1 MVRTVMKILS
11 RHLLSHHLRPF
22 SYLLISFTLLFVVA
36 DLMNNGEDFYHHS
49 LSFKS
54 ILAYYQLQLPS
65 MLTAVIPIC
74 LLLATLYSFS
84 VLTRHHEIT
93 AMRASGIS
101 LFLIIRPY
109 LFVGILGLL
118 ITAAIH
124 EWIQPTY
131 AYRAAQILPSNST
144 EETTSLYNSIP
155 LRNATLGHA
164 WFIEKLDPATETLYG
179 ITLTQERSDGSSLR
193 KIKAKKGRYMDQR
206 WWFEEVQIQRF
217 NPDNT
222 LNGLTEHMAVY
233 ELESIPET
241 PTDFLEES
249 RDTDYLSSVQLARY
263 IQENTHLSDEV
274 LNGYRT
280 DLHRKL
286 STPFLSLLAVL
297 LGIPV
302 GMYTGRQGALPGMLR
317 ALGLFF
323 GYYFLQF
330 FMEYLARIGFVDPAW
345 GAWGTL
351 CVFLLLALGYM
362 RNTR

>member
-1 MVRTVMKILS
+1 MKILS

-36 DLMNNGEDFYHHS
+36 DVMNNGEDFYHQS

-65 MLTAVIPIC
+65 MLVGIIPIC

-93 AMRASGIS
+93 AMRASGMS

-124 EWIQPTY
+124 EWIQPSYT
-131 AYRAAQILPSNST
+131 YRAAQILQANSA
-144 EETTSLYNSIP
+144 EDPPPMYNSIP
-155 LRNATLGHA
+155 FRNVTLGHA
-164 WFIEKLDPATETLYG
+164 WFIEKLDPTTEILYG
-179 ITLTQERSDGSSLR
+179 ITLTQERADGSSLR
-193 KIKAKKGRYMDQR
+193 KIKAEKGRYMDHC

-217 NPDNT
+217 NSDNT
-222 LNGLTEHMAVY
+222 LNGLTEHIAVY
-233 ELESIPET
+233 ELKDLPET
-241 PTDFLEES
+241 PADFIEES
-249 RDTDYLSSVQLARY
+249 RDTNYLSSWQLARY
-263 IQENTHLSDEV
+263 IQEHPYLSDEV
-274 LNGYRT
+274 LNGYRV

-286 STPFLSLLAVL
+286 ITPFLSLLAVL

-302 GMYTGRQGALPGMLR
+302 GMYTGRQGAIAGILR

-330 FMEYLARIGFVDPAW
+330 IMEYLARIGFVDPVW

-351 CVFLLLALGYM
+351 LAFLLLALFCM
-362 RNTR
+362 RRDR